1 MRKKKKKK
9 KKKMMKKMMMM
20 MMNIESIRFKI
31 HHHEHPYVVGCYPN
45 PSSDATNS
53 HRPNMLFPHTP
64 GTLKQLLWAV
74 SSCYKERHGLQ
85 MKAVLLRKAQGVG
98 HLLEETDE
106 AS

>member
-1 MRKKKKKK
+1 
-9 KKKMMKKMMMM
+9 
-20 MMNIESIRFKI
+20 
-31 HHHEHPYVVGCYPN
+31 
-45 PSSDATNS
+45 
-53 HRPNMLFPHTP
+53 MLFPHTP